1 MELTILST
9 LSSGLR
15 TVISDESSESPV
27 EREFDQLD
35 DFFFLAKTF

>member
-1 MELTILST
+1 MELTVLSN

-15 TVISDESSESPV
+15 TVISDETSESPV

-35 DFFFLAKTF
+35 DSFFSS